1 MASNLQRRIVDITK
15 DDRIVELRN
24 KWKCWSNTI
33 VFRSKKIEEEYQ
45 RDALK
50 SRFPRARKYT
60 WFTCILVV
68 MFMAIGAYDHFSR
81 HELEHWVTISR
92 FLVVFWMVLYVTILL
107 FTTDAVARRCCGASI
122 SKAWLSKHWQR
133 LLAVNTLL
141 ACAYVGVAQA
151 SILEGAIFLVLN
163 RCEVTD
169 LREIFV
175 LPFTCETPV
184 VCGIICTIRLLETDA
199 SRIT

>member
-1 MASNLQRRIVDITK
+1 MQKKRFSLKNMASNLQRRIVDITK

-107 FTTDAVARRCCGASI
+107 FT
-122 SKAWLSKHWQR
+122 
-133 LLAVNTLL
+133 
-141 ACAYVGVAQA
+141 
-151 SILEGAIFLVLN
+151 
-163 RCEVTD
+163 
-169 LREIFV
+169 
-175 LPFTCETPV
+175 V
-184 VCGIICTIRLLETDA
+184 VCGIICTIRLLE
-199 SRIT
+199 S